1 MELTKKGD
9 KYYKTVEVFR
19 GNKKLE
25 EVEAFDVKE
34 TEIEERGAYG
44 STSIKKVIKG
54 KVKNAPTYELINKD
68 TGKRVVQGKYGG
80 ILAEYGKDQGFR
92 FGNTTRTEGMTDFM
106 IKFDKDGQ
114 ALIYPRYE
122 DTASD
127 LTGILT
133 VASIAL
139 AGTGV
144 GASLG
149 SSFLGGAGSAATQ
162 KAIGNALINA
172 TISEVTGGDFF
183 KTFATG
189 VAVPMVSSG
198 MNSVLGNT
206 IFKDLPVGD
215 SVKRIAGSAINNS
228 VTSGV
233 VAAIN
238 GQDIGQA
245 MYKGAIR
252 GGVTGG
258 AGVAVSKLL
267 TEDNMKFITDN
278 SNLSFTDVQKIGTM
292 GISRGVNNIIQ
303 GRNFTDGIME
313 TLVSHGVSKSVA
325 NQIGSSFKESFE
337 NNPELLSTIQTTG
350 AKLTNLYIKSAM
362 SGRPVSPAMLQK
374 LLLQQALTPTLGK
387 GIQKTKEIAKKGAQ
401 KIFKKLDPRDSI
413 KITTNDL
420 YPNVRND

>member
-1 MELTKKGD
+1 
-9 KYYKTVEVFR
+9 
-19 GNKKLE
+19 
-25 EVEAFDVKE
+25 
-34 TEIEERGAYG
+34 
-44 STSIKKVIKG
+44 
-54 KVKNAPTYELINKD
+54 
-68 TGKRVVQGKYGG
+68 
-80 ILAEYGKDQGFR
+80 
-92 FGNTTRTEGMTDFM
+92 
-106 IKFDKDGQ
+106 
-114 ALIYPRYE
+114 
-122 DTASD
+122 
-127 LTGILT
+127 
-133 VASIAL
+133 
-139 AGTGV
+139 
-144 GASLG
+144 
-149 SSFLGGAGSAATQ
+149 
-162 KAIGNALINA
+162 
-172 TISEVTGGDFF
+172 
-183 KTFATG
+183 
-189 VAVPMVSSG
+189 

-215 SVKRIAGSAINNS
+215 TVKRIAGSAINNS

-238 GQDIGQA
+238 GQNIGQA

-258 AGVAVSKLL
+258 AGIAVSKLL

-387 GIQKTKEIAKKGAQ
+387 GIQKTKEIAKKGVQ
-401 KIFKKLDPRDSI
+401 EVFKKIDQRDRI
-413 KITTNDL
+413 KIKTNEL
-420 YPNVRND
+420 YTKVRND